1 MLMSLTGIILGVS
14 LFVLSQAQMSGFE
27 KFFIETIWG
36 TNGVLRIQDQLQ
48 DTLRSMSV
56 DRSPGGAGSFHYS
69 HRNSKRYI
77 PGIVNTEQVMDAVRQ
92 FRNVSGISPVL
103 KGTVNLINSGRSRA
117 VEIYGINLQS
127 HLMVSDLEEQ
137 IVNGSLQRFRESPY
151 GVLVGSLL
159 AKRLGLETGDTVIA
173 WSLGRNFRFRLSGTF
188 ETGVSGLDGTRV
200 FVHIDQARNVLRRP
214 HGTTFLQVNLF
225 DKERALVESRHMER
239 ILRHSVASWQERE
252 KASLGVFRALRISSA
267 LTVST
272 IIIISGLG
280 MFNTLAII
288 VMEKSREIAILR
300 SMGYTRADASLIFL
314 IQGMIILTIGIA
326 SGCLLGGLF
335 TFIVSKIPVHITGIF
350 TVDHFVVHW
359 SLSHYLA
366 AAATAFV
373 VILIASYFPSQKAA
387 RLEPAG
393 IIRSTAG

>member
-103 KGTVNLINSGRSRA
+103 QGTVNLINSGRSRA